1 MLISNGS
8 ALNILLANNNRV
20 LNDALKEA
28 DNKTLNN
35 LLKQDSSNSSN
46 SSSSTNTAASSI
58 LKEVLNSIKDGT
70 KSNSS
75 LENIL
80 KNSTAFKDLGNLSS
94 NLSSLLESIKDDES
108 LQKFKPLLEN
118 FLKNIKDV
126 TPDNLKEQI
135 KNSGIFLENKLS
147 SNPNAKLE
155 NLLQNISNLLK
166 TIDNP
171 EAKNSSQIIDNI
183 LKNIPKDGSL
193 KGSELLNNL
202 KTLVSS
208 LQNLSSSLNSNQTQ
222 TLNNLANELKNFI
235 QNGSM
240 IESKTENLVQKTL
253 TQTQTS
259 EDENINRAN
268 IEIKSL
274 INNQV
279 KELLNQI
286 KQDLTQNQNIIQN
299 KNILTLIDKLIS
311 LPDIFSKSEAILNS
325 VQNSNISNFSNNF
338 ATNLNPLLTALKES
352 LQAINPKNIE
362 IQNQINSL
370 IKKVENI
377 IQEYTN
383 NQLDNPKD
391 NQKLD
396 NDFKSILLKMQD
408 EVAQKTD
415 IKSQDSLK
423 TINNLLTQIDMQQLT
438 SLVSNSNFV
447 YIPFF
452 WEMLEDGTVEI
463 KGKEE
468 DKFFC
473 QIKLTLKDFGK
484 IDLMLSMYDENK
496 LDMTIYAQRE
506 HFKVTLRDN
515 LQKLKLALNE
525 ANIIPMHIKLLDM
538 KEESENKEQKPTN
551 VYQNNYNND
560 FITSSRIDIK
570 A

>member
-35 LLKQDSSNSSN
+35 LLKQDSSN

-108 LQKFKPLLEN
+108 LQKFKPLLES

-126 TPDNLKEQI
+126 TADNLKEQI

-166 TIDNP
+166 TIDTP

-193 KGSELLNNL
+193 KSSELVNNL

-235 QNGSM
+235 QNGVM
-240 IESKTENLVQKTL
+240 IESKTENLAPK
-253 TQTQTS
+253 TQTQTPQT
-259 EDENINRAN
+259 EDVN
-268 IEIKSL
+268 IENTQIKNL

-279 KELLNQI
+279 KELLTQI

-299 KNILTLIDKLIS
+299 KNILPLIDKLIS
-311 LPDIFSKSEAILNS
+311 LPDLFSKSEAILNS

-383 NQLDNPKD
+383 NNLDNPKD

-463 KGKEE
+463 KEKEE

-525 ANIIPMHIKLLDM
+525 ANIIPMNVKLLDM

>member
-35 LLKQDSSNSSN
+35 LLKQDSSN

-126 TPDNLKEQI
+126 TADNLKEQI

-166 TIDNP
+166 TIDTP

-299 KNILTLIDKLIS
+299 KNILPLIDKLIS
-311 LPDIFSKSEAILNS
+311 LPDLFSKSEAILNS

-463 KGKEE
+463 KEKEE

-560 FITSSRIDIK
+560 FITSSRIHIK

>member
-35 LLKQDSSNSSN
+35 LLKQDSSN

-126 TPDNLKEQI
+126 TADNLKEQI

-155 NLLQNISNLLK
+155 NLLQNISNLIK
-166 TIDNP
+166 TIDTP

-193 KGSELLNNL
+193 KSSELVNNL
-202 KTLVSS
+202 KTLVNS
-208 LQNLSSSLNSNQTQ
+208 LQNLSNSLNPNQTQ

-259 EDENINRAN
+259 EDENINSAN
-268 IEIKSL
+268 NIKSL

-279 KELLNQI
+279 KELLTQI

-299 KNILTLIDKLIS
+299 KNILPLIDKLIS
-311 LPDIFSKSEAILNS
+311 LPDLFSKSEAILNS

-383 NQLDNPKD
+383 NNLDNPKD

-463 KGKEE
+463 KEKEE

-525 ANIIPMHIKLLDM
+525 ANIIPMNVKLLDM

>member
-35 LLKQDSSNSSN
+35 LLKQDSSNSS
-46 SSSSTNTAASSI
+46 SSTNTAASSI

-70 KSNSS
+70 KSNST

-108 LQKFKPLLEN
+108 LQKFKPLLES

-126 TPDNLKEQI
+126 TADNLKEQI

-166 TIDNP
+166 TIDTP

-193 KGSELLNNL
+193 KGSELVNNL
-202 KTLVSS
+202 KTLVNS
-208 LQNLSSSLNSNQTQ
+208 LQNLSNSLNPNQTQ

-235 QNGSM
+235 QNGVM
-240 IESKTENLVQKTL
+240 IESKTENLVSKTL
-253 TQTQTS
+253 TQTQTL
-259 EDENINRAN
+259 EDENINSAN
-268 IEIKSL
+268 NNIKSL

-279 KELLNQI
+279 KELLTQI

-299 KNILTLIDKLIS
+299 KNILPLIDKLIS
-311 LPDIFSKSEAILNS
+311 LPDLFSKSEAILNS

-383 NQLDNPKD
+383 NKLDNPKD

-463 KGKEE
+463 KEKEE

-525 ANIIPMHIKLLDM
+525 ANIIPMNVKLLDM
-538 KEESENKEQKPTN
+538 KEESETQEQKPTN

>member
-35 LLKQDSSNSSN
+35 LLKQDSSN

-166 TIDNP
+166 TIDTP

-259 EDENINRAN
+259 ETENINRAN
-268 IEIKSL
+268 SEIKSL

-311 LPDIFSKSEAILNS
+311 LPDLFSKSEAILNS

-463 KGKEE
+463 KEKEE

>member
-35 LLKQDSSNSSN
+35 LLKQDSSN

-108 LQKFKPLLEN
+108 LQKFKPLLES

-126 TPDNLKEQI
+126 TADNLKEQI

-166 TIDNP
+166 TIDTP

-193 KGSELLNNL
+193 KSSELVNNL

-240 IESKTENLVQKTL
+240 IESKTENLVPKTL

-259 EDENINRAN
+259 EGENINRAN
-268 IEIKSL
+268 NNIKSL

-279 KELLNQI
+279 KELLTQI

-311 LPDIFSKSEAILNS
+311 LPDLFSKSEAILNS

-352 LQAINPKNIE
+352 LQAINPKNTE

-383 NQLDNPKD
+383 NNLDNPKD

-463 KGKEE
+463 KEKEE

-538 KEESENKEQKPTN
+538 KEESETQEQKPTN

>member
-35 LLKQDSSNSSN
+35 LLKQDSSN

-166 TIDNP
+166 TIDTP

-240 IESKTENLVQKTL
+240 IESKTENLVSKTL

-259 EDENINRAN
+259 ETENINSAN
-268 IEIKSL
+268 NNIKSL

-463 KGKEE
+463 KEKEE

>member
-35 LLKQDSSNSSN
+35 LLKQDSSNSS
-46 SSSSTNTAASSI
+46 SSTNTAASSI

-70 KSNSS
+70 KSNST

-126 TPDNLKEQI
+126 TADNLKEQI

-155 NLLQNISNLLK
+155 NLLQNISNLIK
-166 TIDNP
+166 TIDTP

-193 KGSELLNNL
+193 KSSELVNNL
-202 KTLVSS
+202 KTLVNS
-208 LQNLSSSLNSNQTQ
+208 LQNLSNSLNPNQTQ

-235 QNGSM
+235 QNGVM
-240 IESKTENLVQKTL
+240 IESKTENLVPK
-253 TQTQTS
+253 TQTQTPQT
-259 EDENINRAN
+259 EDVDVAN
-268 IEIKSL
+268 TQIKNL

-279 KELLNQI
+279 KELLTQI

-299 KNILTLIDKLIS
+299 KNILPLIDKLIS
-311 LPDIFSKSEAILNS
+311 LPDLFSKSEAILNS

-408 EVAQKTD
+408 EIAQKTD

-452 WEMLEDGTVEI
+452 WEMLEDGSVEI
-463 KGKEE
+463 KEKEE

-525 ANIIPMHIKLLDM
+525 ANIIPMNVKLLDM

>member
-35 LLKQDSSNSSN
+35 LLKQDSSN

-126 TPDNLKEQI
+126 TADNLKEQI

-259 EDENINRAN
+259 ETENINSAN
-268 IEIKSL
+268 NIKSL

-463 KGKEE
+463 KEKEE

>member
-35 LLKQDSSNSSN
+35 LLKQDSSN

-166 TIDNP
+166 TIDTP

-259 EDENINRAN
+259 ETENINSAN
-268 IEIKSL
+268 NIKSL

-463 KGKEE
+463 KEKEE

>member
-46 SSSSTNTAASSI
+46 STNTAASSI

-240 IESKTENLVQKTL
+240 IESKTENLVSKTL

-259 EDENINRAN
+259 ETENINSAN
-268 IEIKSL
+268 NIKSL

-299 KNILTLIDKLIS
+299 KNILTLIDKLIAS
-311 LPDIFSKSEAILNS
+311 PDLFSKSEAILNS

-463 KGKEE
+463 KEKEE

>member
-35 LLKQDSSNSSN
+35 LLKQDSSN

-126 TPDNLKEQI
+126 TADNLKEQI

-166 TIDNP
+166 TIDTP

-259 EDENINRAN
+259 ETENINRAN
-268 IEIKSL
+268 SEIKSL

-311 LPDIFSKSEAILNS
+311 LPDLFSKSEAILNS

-408 EVAQKTD
+408 EVSQKTD

-463 KGKEE
+463 KEKEE

-515 LQKLKLALNE
+515 LQKLKIALNE

>member
-35 LLKQDSSNSSN
+35 LLKQDSSN

-166 TIDNP
+166 TIDTP

-259 EDENINRAN
+259 ETENINSAN
-268 IEIKSL
+268 NIKSL

-299 KNILTLIDKLIS
+299 KNILPLIDKLIS
-311 LPDIFSKSEAILNS
+311 LPDLFSKSEAILNS

-463 KGKEE
+463 KEKEE

>member
-35 LLKQDSSNSSN
+35 LLKQDSSNSS
-46 SSSSTNTAASSI
+46 SSTNTAASSI

-70 KSNSS
+70 KSNST

-126 TPDNLKEQI
+126 TADNLKEQI

-166 TIDNP
+166 TIDTP

-240 IESKTENLVQKTL
+240 IESKTENLVPKTL
-253 TQTQTS
+253 TQTPQT
-259 EDENINRAN
+259 EDVN
-268 IEIKSL
+268 IENTQIKNL

-279 KELLNQI
+279 KELLTQI

-311 LPDIFSKSEAILNS
+311 LPDLFSKSEAILNS

-352 LQAINPKNIE
+352 LQAINPKNTE

-383 NQLDNPKD
+383 NNLDNPKD

-463 KGKEE
+463 KEKEE

>member
-35 LLKQDSSNSSN
+35 LLKQDSSNSS
-46 SSSSTNTAASSI
+46 SSTNTAASSI

-70 KSNSS
+70 KSNST

-108 LQKFKPLLEN
+108 LQKFKPLLES

-126 TPDNLKEQI
+126 TADNLKEQI

-166 TIDNP
+166 TIDTP

-183 LKNIPKDGSL
+183 LKNIPKDGSF
-193 KGSELLNNL
+193 KGSELVNNL

-208 LQNLSSSLNSNQTQ
+208 LQNISNSLNSNQTQ

-240 IESKTENLVQKTL
+240 IESKTENLVPKTL
-253 TQTQTS
+253 TQTQTL

-268 IEIKSL
+268 SEIKSL

-279 KELLNQI
+279 KELLTQI

-299 KNILTLIDKLIS
+299 KNILPLIDKLIS
-311 LPDIFSKSEAILNS
+311 LPDLFSKSEAILNS

-352 LQAINPKNIE
+352 LQAINPKNSE

-383 NQLDNPKD
+383 NNLDNPKD

-463 KGKEE
+463 KEKEE

>member
-35 LLKQDSSNSSN
+35 LLKQDSSN

-126 TPDNLKEQI
+126 TADNLKEQI

-166 TIDNP
+166 TIDTP

-259 EDENINRAN
+259 EDENINSAN
-268 IEIKSL
+268 NNIKSL

-311 LPDIFSKSEAILNS
+311 LPDLFSKSEAILNS
-325 VQNSNISNFSNNF
+325 VQNTNISNFSNNF

-463 KGKEE
+463 KEKEE

>member
-35 LLKQDSSNSSN
+35 LLKQDSSN

-126 TPDNLKEQI
+126 TADNLKEQI

-166 TIDNP
+166 TIDTT

-235 QNGSM
+235 QNGSI

-259 EDENINRAN
+259 ETENINRAN

-299 KNILTLIDKLIS
+299 KNILTLIDKLIA
-311 LPDIFSKSEAILNS
+311 LPDLFSKSEAILNS

-383 NQLDNPKD
+383 NNLDNPKD

-463 KGKEE
+463 KEKEE

>member
-35 LLKQDSSNSSN
+35 LLKQDSSN

-126 TPDNLKEQI
+126 TAHNLKEQI

-166 TIDNP
+166 TIDTP

-193 KGSELLNNL
+193 KSSELLNNL

-235 QNGSM
+235 QNGSI
-240 IESKTENLVQKTL
+240 IESKTENLVSKTL

-259 EDENINRAN
+259 ETENINSAN
-268 IEIKSL
+268 NIKSL

-463 KGKEE
+463 KEKEE

>member
-35 LLKQDSSNSSN
+35 LLKQDSSN

-126 TPDNLKEQI
+126 TADNLKEQI

-166 TIDNP
+166 TIDTP

-183 LKNIPKDGSL
+183 LKNIPKDGSF

-202 KTLVSS
+202 KTLVNS

-259 EDENINRAN
+259 EDENINSAN
-268 IEIKSL
+268 NNIKSL

-279 KELLNQI
+279 KELLTQI

-383 NQLDNPKD
+383 NQLENQKD

-463 KGKEE
+463 KEKEE

>member
-35 LLKQDSSNSSN
+35 LLKQDSSNSS
-46 SSSSTNTAASSI
+46 SSTNTAASSI

-70 KSNSS
+70 KSNST

-108 LQKFKPLLEN
+108 LQKFKPLLES

-126 TPDNLKEQI
+126 TADNLKEQI

-155 NLLQNISNLLK
+155 NLLQNISNLIK
-166 TIDNP
+166 TIDTP

-193 KGSELLNNL
+193 KSSELVNNL
-202 KTLVSS
+202 KTLVNS
-208 LQNLSSSLNSNQTQ
+208 LQNLSNSLNPNQTQ

-235 QNGSM
+235 QNGVM
-240 IESKTENLVQKTL
+240 IESKTENFVPK
-253 TQTQTS
+253 TQTQTPQT
-259 EDENINRAN
+259 EDVN
-268 IEIKSL
+268 IENTQIKNL

-279 KELLNQI
+279 KELLTQI

-299 KNILTLIDKLIS
+299 KNILTLIDKLIA

-325 VQNSNISNFSNNF
+325 VQNTNISNFSNNF

-352 LQAINPKNIE
+352 LQAINPKNSE

-383 NQLDNPKD
+383 NNLDNPKD

-408 EVAQKTD
+408 EIAQKTD

-463 KGKEE
+463 KEKEE

>member
-35 LLKQDSSNSSN
+35 LLKQDSSN

-126 TPDNLKEQI
+126 TADNLKEQI

-166 TIDNP
+166 TIDTP

-268 IEIKSL
+268 SEIKSL

-279 KELLNQI
+279 KELLTQI

-311 LPDIFSKSEAILNS
+311 LPDLFSKSEAILNS

-463 KGKEE
+463 KEKEE

>member
-46 SSSSTNTAASSI
+46 STNTAASSI

-126 TPDNLKEQI
+126 TADNLKEQI

-166 TIDNP
+166 NIDTP
-171 EAKNSSQIIDNI
+171 EAKNNSQIIDNI

-193 KGSELLNNL
+193 KGSELVNNL

-259 EDENINRAN
+259 ETENINRAN

-299 KNILTLIDKLIS
+299 KNILTLIDKLIA
-311 LPDIFSKSEAILNS
+311 LPDLFSKSEAILNS

-463 KGKEE
+463 KEKEE

-484 IDLMLSMYDENK
+484 IDLMLSLYDENK

>member
-35 LLKQDSSNSSN
+35 ILKQDSQN
-46 SSSSTNTAASSI
+46 SSSATNTNASSI

-80 KNSTAFKDLGNLSS
+80 KNSTAFKDLGTLSS
-94 NLSSLLESIKDDES
+94 NLSSLLENIKDEES
-108 LQKFKPLLEN
+108 LQKFKPLLES
-118 FLKNIKDV
+118 FLKNIKDI
-126 TPDNLKEQI
+126 TADNLKEQI

-155 NLLQNISNLLK
+155 NLLQNISNLIK
-166 TIDNP
+166 TIDTP

-183 LKNIPKDGSL
+183 LKNIPKDSSF
-193 KGSELLNNL
+193 KSSELLNNI

-208 LQNLSSSLNSNQTQ
+208 LQNLSNSLNPNQTQ

-240 IESKTENLVQKTL
+240 IESRTENIVPKTL
-253 TQTQTS
+253 IQTPQT
-259 EDENINRAN
+259 EDIN
-268 IEIKSL
+268 IENTQIKNL

-279 KELLNQI
+279 KELLSQI
-286 KQDLTQNQNIIQN
+286 KQDFTQNQNIVQN
-299 KNILTLIDKLIS
+299 KNILPLIDKLIS
-311 LPDIFSKSEAILNS
+311 LPDLFSKSEAILNS
-325 VQNSNISNFSNNF
+325 VQNTNISNFSNNF

-383 NQLDNPKD
+383 NNLDNPKD

-396 NDFKSILLKMQD
+396 NDFKSILLKMQE

-452 WEMLEDGTVEI
+452 WEMLEDGSVEI
-463 KGKEE
+463 KQKDE

-484 IDLMLSMYDENK
+484 IDLMLSMYDDNK

-506 HFKVTLRDN
+506 HFKVALRDN

-525 ANIIPMHIKLLDM
+525 ANIIPMNIKLLDM
-538 KEESENKEQKPTN
+538 KEESETKEQKPTN

-560 FITSSRIDIK
+560 FISSSKIDIK

>member
-35 LLKQDSSNSSN
+35 LLKQDSSN

-166 TIDNP
+166 TIDTP

-259 EDENINRAN
+259 ETENINSAN
-268 IEIKSL
+268 NIKSL

-311 LPDIFSKSEAILNS
+311 LPDLFSKSEAILNS

-463 KGKEE
+463 KEKEE

>member
-35 LLKQDSSNSSN
+35 LLKQDSSN

-118 FLKNIKDV
+118 FLKNIKDI
-126 TPDNLKEQI
+126 TADNLKEQI

-166 TIDNP
+166 TIDTP

-259 EDENINRAN
+259 ETENINSAN
-268 IEIKSL
+268 NIKSL

-463 KGKEE
+463 KEKEE

>member
-1 MLISNGS
+1 M
-8 ALNILLANNNRV
+8 
-20 LNDALKEA
+20 
-28 DNKTLNN
+28 
-35 LLKQDSSNSSN
+35 
-46 SSSSTNTAASSI
+46 
-58 LKEVLNSIKDGT
+58 
-70 KSNSS
+70 
-75 LENIL
+75 ENIL

-166 TIDNP
+166 TIDTP

-253 TQTQTS
+253 TQTPQT
-259 EDENINRAN
+259 EDVN
-268 IEIKSL
+268 IENTQIKNL

-279 KELLNQI
+279 KELLTQI

-299 KNILTLIDKLIS
+299 KNILPLIDKLIS
-311 LPDIFSKSEAILNS
+311 LPDLFSKSEAILNS

-463 KGKEE
+463 KEKEE

-560 FITSSRIDIK
+560 FITS
-570 A
+570 

>member
-35 LLKQDSSNSSN
+35 LLKQDSSNSSG
-46 SSSSTNTAASSI
+46 STNTAASSI

-166 TIDNP
+166 TIDTP

-235 QNGSM
+235 QNGSI
-240 IESKTENLVQKTL
+240 IESKTENLVSKTL

-259 EDENINRAN
+259 ETENINSAN
-268 IEIKSL
+268 NIKSL

-279 KELLNQI
+279 KELLTQI

-338 ATNLNPLLTALKES
+338 ATNLNPLLTELKES

-452 WEMLEDGTVEI
+452 WDMLEDGTVEI
-463 KGKEE
+463 KEKEE

>member
-35 LLKQDSSNSSN
+35 LLKQDSSN

-126 TPDNLKEQI
+126 TADNLKEQI

-166 TIDNP
+166 TIDTP

-259 EDENINRAN
+259 ETENINSAN
-268 IEIKSL
+268 NIKSL

-311 LPDIFSKSEAILNS
+311 LPDLFSKSEAILNS

-463 KGKEE
+463 KEKEE

-525 ANIIPMHIKLLDM
+525 ANIIPMHVKLLDM

>member
-35 LLKQDSSNSSN
+35 LLKQDSSN

-166 TIDNP
+166 TIDTP

-259 EDENINRAN
+259 ETENINSAN
-268 IEIKSL
+268 NIKSL

-279 KELLNQI
+279 KELLTQI

-463 KGKEE
+463 KEKEE

>member
-35 LLKQDSSNSSN
+35 LLKQDSSN

-126 TPDNLKEQI
+126 TADNLKEQI

-166 TIDNP
+166 TIDTP

-235 QNGSM
+235 QNGSI

-259 EDENINRAN
+259 ETENINSAN
-268 IEIKSL
+268 NIKSL

-408 EVAQKTD
+408 EVAQKID

-463 KGKEE
+463 KEKEE

>member
-35 LLKQDSSNSSN
+35 LLKQDSSN

-126 TPDNLKEQI
+126 TADNLKEQI

-155 NLLQNISNLLK
+155 NILQNISNLLK
-166 TIDNP
+166 NIDNP

-208 LQNLSSSLNSNQTQ
+208 LQNLSSSLNSTQTQ

-259 EDENINRAN
+259 ETENINSAN
-268 IEIKSL
+268 NIKSL

-311 LPDIFSKSEAILNS
+311 LPDLFSKSEAILNS

-438 SLVSNSNFV
+438 SLVSNSNFI

-463 KGKEE
+463 KQKEE

>member
-35 LLKQDSSNSSN
+35 LLKQDSSNSS
-46 SSSSTNTAASSI
+46 SSTNTAASSI

-70 KSNSS
+70 KSNST

-108 LQKFKPLLEN
+108 LQKFKPLLES

-126 TPDNLKEQI
+126 TADNLKEQI

-155 NLLQNISNLLK
+155 NLLQNISNLIK
-166 TIDNP
+166 TIDTP

-193 KGSELLNNL
+193 KSSELVNNL
-202 KTLVSS
+202 KTLVNS
-208 LQNLSSSLNSNQTQ
+208 LQNLSNSLNPNQTQ

-235 QNGSM
+235 QNGVM
-240 IESKTENLVQKTL
+240 IESKTENLVPKTL
-253 TQTQTS
+253 TQTQTPQT
-259 EDENINRAN
+259 EDVDVAN
-268 IEIKSL
+268 TQIKNL

-279 KELLNQI
+279 KELLTQI

-299 KNILTLIDKLIS
+299 KNILPLIDKLIS
-311 LPDIFSKSEAILNS
+311 LPDLFSKSEAILNS
-325 VQNSNISNFSNNF
+325 VQNTNISNFSNNF

-352 LQAINPKNIE
+352 LQAINPKNSE

-383 NQLDNPKD
+383 NNLDNPKD

-408 EVAQKTD
+408 EIAQKTD

-463 KGKEE
+463 KEKEE

-525 ANIIPMHIKLLDM
+525 ANIIPMNVKLLDM
-538 KEESENKEQKPTN
+538 KEESETQEQKPTN

>member
-35 LLKQDSSNSSN
+35 LLKQDSSN

-108 LQKFKPLLEN
+108 LQKFKPLLES

-126 TPDNLKEQI
+126 TADNLKEQI

-166 TIDNP
+166 TIDMP
-171 EAKNSSQIIDNI
+171 DAKNSSQIIDNI

-193 KGSELLNNL
+193 KGSELVNNL

-240 IESKTENLVQKTL
+240 IESKTENLVPKTL

-259 EDENINRAN
+259 ETENINRTN
-268 IEIKSL
+268 SEIKSL

-311 LPDIFSKSEAILNS
+311 LPDLFSKSEAILNS
-325 VQNSNISNFSNNF
+325 VQNTNISNFSNNF

-408 EVAQKTD
+408 EIAQKTD

-463 KGKEE
+463 KEKEE

-515 LQKLKLALNE
+515 LKKLKLALNE

-538 KEESENKEQKPTN
+538 KEESETQEQKPTN

>member
-35 LLKQDSSNSSN
+35 LLKQDSSN

-253 TQTQTS
+253 TQTQTY
-259 EDENINRAN
+259 EDENINSAN
-268 IEIKSL
+268 NIKSL

-383 NQLDNPKD
+383 NNLDNPKD

-463 KGKEE
+463 KEKEE

>member
-35 LLKQDSSNSSN
+35 LLKQDSSN

-126 TPDNLKEQI
+126 TADNLKEQI

-166 TIDNP
+166 TIDTP

-259 EDENINRAN
+259 ETENINSAN
-268 IEIKSL
+268 NIKSL

-311 LPDIFSKSEAILNS
+311 LPDLFSKSEAILNS

-383 NQLDNPKD
+383 NNLDNPKD

-463 KGKEE
+463 KEKEE

>member
-35 LLKQDSSNSSN
+35 LLKQDSSNSS
-46 SSSSTNTAASSI
+46 SSTNTAASSI

-70 KSNSS
+70 KSNST

-108 LQKFKPLLEN
+108 LQKFKPLLES

-126 TPDNLKEQI
+126 TADNLKEQI

-155 NLLQNISNLLK
+155 NLLQNISNLIK
-166 TIDNP
+166 TIDTP

-202 KTLVSS
+202 KTLVNS
-208 LQNLSSSLNSNQTQ
+208 LQNLSNSLNPNQTQ
-222 TLNNLANELKNFI
+222 TLNNLANELKNLI
-235 QNGSM
+235 QNGVM
-240 IESKTENLVQKTL
+240 IESKTENLVSKTL
-253 TQTQTS
+253 TQTQTL
-259 EDENINRAN
+259 EDENINSAN
-268 IEIKSL
+268 NNIKSL

-279 KELLNQI
+279 KELLTQI

-299 KNILTLIDKLIS
+299 KNILPLIDKLIS
-311 LPDIFSKSEAILNS
+311 LPDLFSKSEAILNS
-325 VQNSNISNFSNNF
+325 VQNTNISNFSNNF

-352 LQAINPKNIE
+352 LQAINPKNTE

-383 NQLDNPKD
+383 NNLDNPKD

-463 KGKEE
+463 KEKEE

-525 ANIIPMHIKLLDM
+525 ANIIPMNVKLLDM
-538 KEESENKEQKPTN
+538 KEESENKEKKPTN

>member
-35 LLKQDSSNSSN
+35 LLKQDSSN

-126 TPDNLKEQI
+126 TADNLKEQI

-166 TIDNP
+166 TIDTP

-259 EDENINRAN
+259 ETENINSAN
-268 IEIKSL
+268 NIKSL

-463 KGKEE
+463 KEKEE

-560 FITSSRIDIK
+560 FMTSSRIDIK

>member
-35 LLKQDSSNSSN
+35 LLKQDSSN

-126 TPDNLKEQI
+126 TADNLKEQI

-166 TIDNP
+166 TIDTP

-193 KGSELLNNL
+193 KSSELVNNL

-240 IESKTENLVQKTL
+240 IESKTENLVSKTL

-259 EDENINRAN
+259 EDENINSAN
-268 IEIKSL
+268 NIKSL

-311 LPDIFSKSEAILNS
+311 LPDLFSKSEAILNS

-463 KGKEE
+463 KQKEE

>member
-35 LLKQDSSNSSN
+35 LLKQDSSNSS
-46 SSSSTNTAASSI
+46 SSTNTAASSI

-70 KSNSS
+70 KSNST

-126 TPDNLKEQI
+126 TADNLKEQI

-166 TIDNP
+166 TIDTP

-193 KGSELLNNL
+193 KSSELVNNL
-202 KTLVSS
+202 KTLVNS

-235 QNGSM
+235 QNGVM
-240 IESKTENLVQKTL
+240 IESKTENLVPKTL

-259 EDENINRAN
+259 EDENINSAN
-268 IEIKSL
+268 NIKSL

-279 KELLNQI
+279 KELLTQI

-299 KNILTLIDKLIS
+299 KNILPLIDKLIS
-311 LPDIFSKSEAILNS
+311 LPDLFSKSEAILNS

-352 LQAINPKNIE
+352 LQAINPKNSE

-383 NQLDNPKD
+383 NNLDNPKD

-463 KGKEE
+463 KEKEE

-538 KEESENKEQKPTN
+538 KEESETQEQKPTN

>member
-35 LLKQDSSNSSN
+35 LLKQDSSNSS
-46 SSSSTNTAASSI
+46 SSTNTAASSI

-70 KSNSS
+70 KSNST

-108 LQKFKPLLEN
+108 LQKFKPLLES

-126 TPDNLKEQI
+126 TADNLKEQI

-166 TIDNP
+166 TIDTP

-193 KGSELLNNL
+193 KGSELVNNL

-240 IESKTENLVQKTL
+240 IESKTENLVPK
-253 TQTQTS
+253 TQTQTPQT
-259 EDENINRAN
+259 EDVN
-268 IEIKSL
+268 IENTQIKNL

-279 KELLNQI
+279 KELLTQI

-299 KNILTLIDKLIS
+299 KNILPLIDKLIS
-311 LPDIFSKSEAILNS
+311 LPDLFSKSEAILNS

-383 NQLDNPKD
+383 NNLDNPKD

-463 KGKEE
+463 KQKEE

-538 KEESENKEQKPTN
+538 KEESETQEQKPTN